1 MMKKVNALGRNNM
14 QQRGFTLIE
23 VLVSFV
29 VLTVGLLGVAGL
41 QMTGMRSVQGS
52 VYRYEAARL
61 GEELT
66 DRMRANLSGVRDG
79 GYLSSDVKTDVGSI
93 TVCSSACTPTQ
104 LAENDLKAWYT
115 ELDEALQISDSEST
129 AKAKISCSDGA
140 CAEDAIVTI
149 TIDWRERA
157 DLKERDADTP
167 VTVATADLTVVKS
180 FTLNSV
186 F

>member
-61 GEELT
+61 SEELT

-79 GYLSSDVKTDVGSI
+79 GYISSDVGTETGGTCTS
-93 TVCSSACTPTQ
+93 CTPVQ
-104 LAENDLKAWYT
+104 WAKKDLVAWYT
-115 ELDEALQISDSEST
+115 ELDEALQISASGST

-149 TIDWRERA
+149 TIEWGERA
-157 DLKERDADTP
+157 DLEERDADTP